1 MKASFLLLLTTL
13 ISFSLSQHLQNG
25 IINQIPLTSGSS
37 NIITSQQPNKKPLN
51 LGNIKIVKQNPT
63 GTIAN
68 GLHQTRQI
76 ITTTN
81 TPIITT
87 TTQQPNAYI
96 LANVNSN
103 IGQCKIGGRYKQKC
117 LSIYEN
123 DTYDNSSYKKRY
135 SCYNKAKCVYRNGEC
150 KWVQTKKFKKCMNN
164 LTRRNDNNR
173 YNRRYYRN
181 LRKIW
186 YRSN

>member
-1 MKASFLLLLTTL
+1 MKTSFLLLLTTL
-13 ISFSLSQHLQNG
+13 ISFSLSQRLQNG

-37 NIITSQQPNKKPLN
+37 NIITSQHPNKKPLG
-51 LGNIKIVKQNPT
+51 LGNIKIIKQNPT
-63 GTIAN
+63 GTISN

-87 TTQQPNAYI
+87 TTQQPGSYI
-96 LANVNSN
+96 LANANSN
-103 IGQCKIGGRYKQKC
+103 IGRCKIGGRYKQKC
-117 LSIYEN
+117 MSIYEN
-123 DTYDNSSYKKRY
+123 DGFDNSFYKKRY
-135 SCYNKAKCVYRNGEC
+135 SCYNKARCVYRNGEC

-164 LTRRNDNNR
+164 LTNRNNNNR

-181 LRKIW
+181 EER
-186 YRSN
+186 RNRMF